1 MANQP
6 KFIWRVIGA
15 VSILSIPLLA
25 LSLEVAKDDPS
36 VSASEIMPKAAHS
49 VLLDVAKF
57 DGGFVAVGERGHII
71 TSSNGKTWQQVSVP
85 SRSTL
90 TTVSVQGA
98 AIWAAGHDGVIL
110 HSSDAGK
117 TWQRQ
122 RAQPWSA
129 DSQEL
134 TNGSPVLDT
143 LFIDAQ
149 TGYAVGAYSLI
160 LKTVDGGSTW
170 QALSISGD
178 HAAVAQSEMVADSSG
193 VFSDNDLAL
202 GAESDPHLNAIA
214 RTDSGTLLVM
224 GERGAGFRSND
235 EGQSWQKIR
244 LPYAGSMFGL
254 LSLGGEKVLAFGL
267 RGNVYQT
274 DNAGS
279 SWQKV
284 TSGTQASLLGG
295 TLGDDG
301 SVLLVGGNGTLL
313 VRKANASSFTAQHV
327 QMPTGQSP
335 SLSAIIANGNEY
347 LLTSDLGTIN
357 TRVQ

>member
-1 MANQP
+1 MAQWP
-6 KFIWRVIGA
+6 KFIWRTAGA
-15 VSILSIPLLA
+15 VSVLSIPLLA
-25 LSLEVAKDDPS
+25 MSLDIAKDDPS
-36 VSASEIMPKAAHS
+36 VSASEIMPKATHS
-49 VLLDVAKF
+49 LLLDVAKF

-71 TSSNGKTWQQVSVP
+71 TSADGSKWTQVAVP
-85 SRSTL
+85 TRSTL
-90 TTVSVQGA
+90 TTVSA
-98 AIWAAGHDGVIL
+98 SSSSIWAAGHDGVIL
-110 HSSDAGK
+110 HSNDAGE

-143 LFIDAQ
+143 LFTDGQ

-160 LKTVDGGSTW
+160 LKTVDAGATW
-170 QALSISGD
+170 QALSIAGNQV
-178 HAAVAQSEMVADSSG
+178 ATAQSDMVSDSSG
-193 VFSDNDLAL
+193 VFSDSDLAL
-202 GAESDPHLNAIA
+202 GAESDPHLNAIV
-214 RTDSGTLLVM
+214 RTASGVLLVM
-224 GERGAGFRSND
+224 GERGAGFRSSD
-235 EGQSWQKIR
+235 DGQSWQKVR

-254 LSLGGEKVLAFGL
+254 LSLGGEKILAYGL
-267 RGNVYQT
+267 RGNVYET

-284 TSGTQASLLGG
+284 ESGTQTSLLGG
-295 TLGDDG
+295 TLGTDG

-313 VRKANASSFTAQHV
+313 IRAANASAFVPQHV

-335 SLSAIIANGNEY
+335 SLSAIIPNGSGY

-357 TRVQ
+357 YPVK